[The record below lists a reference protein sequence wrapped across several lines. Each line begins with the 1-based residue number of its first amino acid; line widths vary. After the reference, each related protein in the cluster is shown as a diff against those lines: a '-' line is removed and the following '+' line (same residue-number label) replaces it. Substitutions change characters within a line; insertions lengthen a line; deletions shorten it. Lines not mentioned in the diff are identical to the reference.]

1 MALLDEM
8 PYVSNQVEQS
18 RLSILKNL
26 ESSRINRQSI
36 YWTWLKNKK
45 LGLEGDIRTLIY
57 DRLKNASHEDLKAF
71 HKRMIKNKNF
81 NIVLMGPL
89 DQLDLD
95 HIKSFGAVKVLKKE
109 DVLGYSEEDILQALN
124 KV

>member
-1 MALLDEM
+1 M
-8 PYVSNQVEQS
+8 
-18 RLSILKNL
+18 

-71 HKRMIKNKNF
+71 HKRVIKNKNF

-95 HIKSFGAVKVLKKE
+95 HIKSFGAVEVLKKE
-109 DVLGYSEEDILQALN
+109 DVLGYSKEDILQALN